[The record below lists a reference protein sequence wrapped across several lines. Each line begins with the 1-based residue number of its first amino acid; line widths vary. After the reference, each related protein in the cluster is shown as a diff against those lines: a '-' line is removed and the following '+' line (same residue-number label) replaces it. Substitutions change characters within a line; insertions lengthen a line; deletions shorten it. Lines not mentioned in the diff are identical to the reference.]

1 MAADSGD
8 VDQQSGSTA
17 AMAYPRNTTTPNGT
31 TPNGGPWASF
41 LRGGR
46 RPYYLRLA
54 SAAVVMLA
62 GMHTAQAADQA
73 PPRDSAT
80 LEEVLVTAQKV
91 SEDVRKVPESISV
104 LSGVQIEARHF
115 TEIADLTRSIP
126 NLSFSSQ
133 GGPGNQ
139 NIELRGV
146 SSTAGSSTV
155 SVYLDEVPMTVR
167 NLDTQG
173 QAEPSFFDVQR
184 VEVLRGPQGTLYG
197 ASSMGGTIRYI
208 SNPVD
213 LAALGGSVYSDVSGT
228 KHGGVN
234 YSERGV
240 LNIPLIDHELGIR
253 IGISTT
259 HDSGYID
266 HYSPDTGQLLQ
277 RGVNGNAETAARV
290 VMEWQPVPTLSIKP
304 ALIYQYNRTDDLNVV
319 DIGLPDLLSQQ
330 KRVQEGGKETLAV
343 PSVTIVDNF
352 DWGNLT
358 SVTSYFYRRFVRT
371 VDGTAYNS
379 GFLGSV
385 YLDGA
390 VPPITGL
397 DGQSDGYL
405 VGNVASPVHYT
416 VSTKQISQEVRVSS
430 KPFAAGG
437 NPFTWIA
444 GAFYSH
450 QKLDSLDYEDAPGID
465 NVIATVYGT
474 AVQNAVFG
482 GSFPNDFLYLQHKL
496 YTEQQYAPFGELTY
510 NFSSALRL
518 TAGFRYIKS
527 RISLTRVGDG
537 FINNGFAASS
547 PVTSGATIDGSATTP
562 KMALAYDVD
571 EDTTTYLTISKGTR
585 LGGPN
590 RPVPVTVCG
599 SDLAAIGLT
608 AAPAGY
614 GADSLWNYEGG
625 AKSRLMDG
633 RLSLTGDVF
642 YINWKNIQVDLNLP
656 TCGFDFNTNVGSG
669 KSYGSEAEIKFKPV
683 NAWTLGL
690 AGGYT
695 HATLTSDQPSLNIQ
709 NGDPIPGAPKWTA
722 DASAQ
727 YDLHFTDSLKGF
739 ASADWNWVGSSHGAL
754 LKTDP
759 DYDRP
764 TYSLLGLNAGV
775 DFDAWEFA
783 VFAKNVL
790 NDQKIIQR
798 PNLQS
803 VNRGYT
809 LTPRTI
815 GISAAF
821 KF

>member
-1 MAADSGD
+1 MPNRL
-8 VDQQSGSTA
+8 TA
-17 AMAYPRNTTTPNGT
+17 TTPNARLTWALAALTMGL
-31 TPNGGPWASF
+31 PLAHAQSGGA
-41 LRGGR
+41 
-46 RPYYLRLA
+46 
-54 SAAVVMLA
+54 
-62 GMHTAQAADQA
+62 
-73 PPRDSAT
+73 RDAAT
-80 LEEVLVTAQKV
+80 LEEVVVTAQKV
-91 SEDVRKVPESISV
+91 TEDVRKVPESISV
-104 LSGVQIEARHF
+104 LSAADIEVRHF

-139 NIELRGV
+139 NIELRGI
-146 SSTAGSSTV
+146 SSGAGSSTV
-155 SVYLDEVPMTVR
+155 SVYLDDVSMTVR

-213 LAALGGSVYSDVSGT
+213 LAAFGGSAYSDVSGT

-234 YSERGV
+234 YSERAV
-240 LNIPLIDHELGIR
+240 LNIPLINHELAVR
-253 IGISTT
+253 IGVSTT
-259 HDSGYID
+259 HDGGYID
-266 HYSPDTGQLLQ
+266 HYSPDTGALTR
-277 RGVNGNAETAARV
+277 RGVNSDGQTAARV
-290 VMEWQPVPTLSIKP
+290 VVEWQPAPGLSIKP
-304 ALIYQYNRTDDLNVV
+304 SLIYQADRTDDLNVV

-330 KRVQEGGKETLAV
+330 KRVKESGKDTLVV
-343 PSVTIVDNF
+343 PSLTVVDNF
-352 DWGNLT
+352 AWGSLT

-397 DGQSDGYL
+397 DGNLDGYL
-405 VGNVASPVHYT
+405 VGNVPSPVYYT
-416 VSTKQISQEVRVSS
+416 VNTKQISQEVRVASA
-430 KPFAAGG
+430 PFAAGG
-437 NPFTWIA
+437 NPLTWI
-444 GAFYSH
+444 GGVFYSH
-450 QKLDSLDYEDAPGID
+450 QKLDSLDYENAPGIS

-474 AVQNAVFG
+474 GVQNAVFG

-518 TAGFRYIKS
+518 TAGLRYIKS
-527 RISLTRVGDG
+527 RISLNRVGDG
-537 FINNGFAASS
+537 FINGGPSVS
-547 PVTSGATIDGSATTP
+547 DATIDGSATTP
-562 KMALAYDVD
+562 KVALTYDID
-571 EDTTTYLTISKGTR
+571 DSTTTYLTVSKGVR

-590 RPVPVTVCG
+590 RPVPITVCG
-599 SDLAAIGLT
+599 SDLAALNLT
-608 AAPAGY
+608 AAPNGY
-614 GADSLWNYEGG
+614 SSDSLWNYEGG
-625 AKSRLMDG
+625 AKSRLLDG
-633 RLSLTGDVF
+633 RLSVTADLF
-642 YINWKNIQVDLNLP
+642 YIDWKNIQEDINLP

-683 NAWTLGL
+683 SAWTLGL

-695 HATLTSDQPSLNIQ
+695 HAVLTSDQPSLRIQ
-709 NGDPIPGAPKWTA
+709 NGDPIPGTPKWTA
-722 DASAQ
+722 DASTQ
-727 YDLHFTDSLKGF
+727 YDIHITDALKGF
-739 ASADWNWVGSSHGAL
+739 ATADWNWVGSSHGTV
-754 LKTDP
+754 LKGDP

-764 TYSLLGLNAGV
+764 EYSLLGLNAGV
-775 DFDAWEFA
+775 DYDAWEFA
-783 VFAKNVL
+783 LFAKNVL

-815 GISAAF
+815 GVSASV

>member
-1 MAADSGD
+1 
-8 VDQQSGSTA
+8 
-17 AMAYPRNTTTPNGT
+17 MAYQRNTTPPNG
-31 TPNGGPWASF
+31 PHPASPARGDRI
-41 LRGGR
+41 LRWVQ
-46 RPYYLRLA
+46 LA
-54 SAAVVMLA
+54 SAVTSLVA
-62 GMHTAQAADQA
+62 GMHTSYADPAQPHDVT
-73 PPRDSAT
+73 S

-91 SEDVRKVPESISV
+91 SEDVRKVPESITV
-104 LSGVQIEARHF
+104 LSAAQIEARHF
-115 TEIADLTRSIP
+115 TELADLTRSIP

-139 NIELRGV
+139 NIELRGI

-155 SVYLDEVPMTVR
+155 SVYLDDIPMTVR

-213 LAALGGSVYSDVSGT
+213 LSAWGGSVYSDVSGT

-240 LNIPLIDHELGIR
+240 LNIPLIDNELAVR
-253 IGISTT
+253 VGISTT

-277 RGVNGNAETAARV
+277 RGVNGDGETAVRV
-290 VMEWQPVPTLSIKP
+290 ALEWQPSPGLSIKP
-304 ALIYQYNRTDDLNVV
+304 AVIYQYNHSDDLNVV
-319 DIGLPDLLSQQ
+319 DLGLPDLLSQQ
-330 KRVQEGGKETLAV
+330 KRVQESGKETLAV

-385 YLDGA
+385 FLDGA

-397 DGQSDGYL
+397 DGQLDGYL

-416 VSTKQISQEVRVSS
+416 VSTKQITQELRIASTPFVS
-430 KPFAAGG
+430 GG
-437 NPFTWIA
+437 NPFTWIG

-450 QKLDSLDYEDAPGID
+450 QKLDSLDYEDAPGIS

-482 GSFPNDFLYLQHKL
+482 GPFPNDFLYLQHKL
-496 YTEQQYAPFGELTY
+496 YAEQQYAPFGELTY

-518 TAGFRYIKS
+518 TAGLRYIKS
-527 RISLTRVGDG
+527 RISLNRVGDG
-537 FINNGFAASS
+537 FINGGLAISD
-547 PVTSGATIDGSATTP
+547 ATIDGSATTP
-562 KMALAYDVD
+562 KVALTYDID
-571 EDTTTYLTISKGTR
+571 DATTTYLTISKGTR

-608 AAPAGY
+608 AAPNGY
-614 GADSLWNYEGG
+614 SADSLWNYEGG

-642 YINWKNIQVDLNLP
+642 YINWKNIQEDINLP

-683 NAWTLGL
+683 SAWTLGL
-690 AGGYT
+690 AAGYT
-695 HATLTSDQPSLNIQ
+695 HAKLTSDQPSLGIQ
-709 NGDPIPGAPKWTA
+709 SGDSLPGTPNWTA
-722 DASAQ
+722 DASTQ
-727 YDLHFTDSLKGF
+727 YDVHITDSVKGF
-739 ASADWNWVGSSHGAL
+739 ALADWNWVGSSHGTV

-775 DFDAWEFA
+775 DYAAWEFA
-783 VFAKNVL
+783 LFAKNVL
-790 NDQKIIQR
+790 NDQKIVQR

-809 LTPRTI
+809 LTPRTL
-815 GISAAF
+815 GLSAAF

>member
-1 MAADSGD
+1 
-8 VDQQSGSTA
+8 
-17 AMAYPRNTTTPNGT
+17 MAYQRHTTP
-31 TPNGGPWASF
+31 PNGPHPASPARGDRI
-41 LRGGR
+41 LRWVQ
-46 RPYYLRLA
+46 LA
-54 SAAVVMLA
+54 SAVTSLVA
-62 GMHTAQAADQA
+62 GMHTSYADPAQPHDVT
-73 PPRDSAT
+73 S

-91 SEDVRKVPESISV
+91 SEDVRKVPESITV
-104 LSGVQIEARHF
+104 LSAAQIEARHF
-115 TEIADLTRSIP
+115 TELADLTRSIP

-139 NIELRGV
+139 NIELRGI

-155 SVYLDEVPMTVR
+155 SVYLDDIPMTVR

-213 LAALGGSVYSDVSGT
+213 LSAWGGSVYSDVSGT

-240 LNIPLIDHELGIR
+240 LNIPLIDNELAVR
-253 IGISTT
+253 VGISTT

-277 RGVNGNAETAARV
+277 RGVNGDGETAVRV
-290 VMEWQPVPTLSIKP
+290 ALEWQPSPGLSIKP
-304 ALIYQYNRTDDLNVV
+304 AVIYQYNHSDDLNVV
-319 DIGLPDLLSQQ
+319 DLGLPDLLSQQ
-330 KRVQEGGKETLAV
+330 KRVQESGKETLAV

-385 YLDGA
+385 FLDGA

-397 DGQSDGYL
+397 DGQLDGYL

-416 VSTKQISQEVRVSS
+416 VSTKQITQELRIASTPFVS
-430 KPFAAGG
+430 GG
-437 NPFTWIA
+437 NPFTWIG

-450 QKLDSLDYEDAPGID
+450 QKLDSLDYEDAPGIS

-482 GSFPNDFLYLQHKL
+482 GPFPNDFLYLQHKL
-496 YTEQQYAPFGELTY
+496 YAEQQYAPFGELTY

-518 TAGFRYIKS
+518 TAGLRYIKS
-527 RISLTRVGDG
+527 RISLNRVGDG
-537 FINNGFAASS
+537 FINGGLAISD
-547 PVTSGATIDGSATTP
+547 ATIDGSATTP
-562 KMALAYDVD
+562 KVALTYDID
-571 EDTTTYLTISKGTR
+571 DATTTYLTISKGTR

-608 AAPAGY
+608 AAPNGY
-614 GADSLWNYEGG
+614 SADSLWNYEGG

-642 YINWKNIQVDLNLP
+642 YINWKNIQEDINLP

-683 NAWTLGL
+683 SAWTLGL
-690 AGGYT
+690 AAGYT
-695 HATLTSDQPSLNIQ
+695 HATLTSDQPSLGIQ
-709 NGDPIPGAPKWTA
+709 SGDSLPGTPNWTA
-722 DASAQ
+722 DASTQ
-727 YDLHFTDSLKGF
+727 YDVHITDSVKGF
-739 ASADWNWVGSSHGAL
+739 ALADWNWVGSSHGTV

-775 DFDAWEFA
+775 DYAAWEFA
-783 VFAKNVL
+783 LFAKNVL
-790 NDQKIIQR
+790 NDQKIVQR

-815 GISAAF
+815 GLSAAF